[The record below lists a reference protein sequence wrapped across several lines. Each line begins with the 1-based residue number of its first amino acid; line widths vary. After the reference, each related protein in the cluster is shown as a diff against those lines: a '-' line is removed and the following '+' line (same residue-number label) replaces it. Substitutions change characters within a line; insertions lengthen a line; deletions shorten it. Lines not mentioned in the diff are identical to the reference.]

1 MFIVHALTAFFVI
14 FLTADLS
21 VTPHPSESGV
31 VITNT
36 DTLPSAQSDALLTN
50 SAIDSVKSQS
60 SSEISLSMKSQYNS
74 DISQLTVSNSIINLP
89 PSSAAVVGDS
99 ISAKQ
104 STSPIVE
111 NVIVP
116 TKTLVSENL
125 TEKSKLISELSPFIT
140 KSENALSI
148 SPVTTNSEV
157 INSVMATKMDES
169 SSQAKITSQNYV
181 SDILSTII
189 LKSQIDV
196 SRLTT
201 ISHLSVGV
209 DIVPSSTS
217 SSVVMATIVQT
228 SALNTVNLVHPSSTL
243 EITDSVK
250 TSNMVSSAGAVEN
263 SQTMG
268 TNAYITHTASESSFP
283 KTSDQNLMSSMI
295 SGEVIISTQQE
306 ENSLLKSTFEQGI
319 STSEQGISTSEQAV
333 QVSNA
338 VQSITSSAGSS
349 YFTGDIDKTSL
360 VLSDSTPLSTVHIG
374 DSFVPSIE
382 PTMTRKVAETATSV
396 DAFSSSTTV
405 SAQMTDSIEI
415 IPKLTTVSSYAT
427 SSDMLPGN
435 VSQVDSNAISSG
447 NFTQNVLR
455 STGNSMELTK
465 TVSTNILSLTL
476 DSGMTPS
483 KAVSSLTSTV
493 LSDINTSSHSVEL
506 SFSQDMASIGSSF
519 LSTTPQL
526 NISDFETRLLSVSSD
541 FGTVTSKITNSFS
554 SMPASTSHN
563 LGQTILPT
571 SFVITTPQMNA
582 SAFETQTLYTTSLEI
597 SSNALVN
604 QSNTPDIMTSFVIT
618 TPQLNISVFDTQ
630 SLLSTRTDNSTQMF
644 SLSQSSTPFIQPQ
657 SSLQTETNSSEFSL
671 NFSSINLTSQLPV
684 LTSSESRSMYD
695 ISPTSVLGISSV
707 KLSSE
712 ISNST
717 ISATQ
722 SITPDFSSLFI
733 SLNATPSIFS
743 SFETQNLSDILL
755 TPSVSF
761 ETISTNQNQFSSEV
775 NLTLTSVIF
784 ESTVNI
790 SNAKIVS
797 SVVSIASTPDLNFSS
812 FSIQETPMSI
822 MNYSNSLEV
831 SNLTSDLYM
840 TSDILPIIS
849 SSEML
854 ILTAT
859 SDLVISSLDFLNF
872 STTDIPT
879 QSTLTFNLTTEPI
892 TSLYQQTSIISGLFS
907 NSTSTSDILPT
918 FNVSMS
924 DMKSELSTVFQNG
937 NESVSGNISMVTFLP
952 NVSLDSA
959 SLMSDF
965 VSTAASTLPII
976 IQPTMTVNSTL
987 DMSSAAM
994 ETLFNMTVVTTPSI
1008 VIFSSEEMQPSFTET
1023 LNETITFR
1031 TTSLMSSQVVSSA
1044 SVETP
1049 LNMSL
1054 VMTPSTY
1061 FFKSSQGVSS
1071 VVMETSFNM
1080 TTVIMELTTS
1090 VSTSKVISTDVVDV
1104 INSTYLLI
1112 EPSSVLT
1119 SRSVDTTMESAST
1132 FSTIDLLKNASESIT
1147 SLPSIEISSSSMD
1160 ANLSQ
1165 SVIKSEL
1172 ISSSSTIIAVPINNS
1187 ESTVAFSKIEP
1198 LTSDVST
1205 NIVSAIISTTVG
1217 ILTESPSTSQS
1228 TILDLPTSTGV
1239 SFTSRILTSDLITS
1253 SIVEMSSSVSMTTAV
1268 PTSMPTATS
1277 IPTTEPTTTTPT
1289 TTPTTTTPTTTPKPT
1304 TPDVVSTYWVK
1315 TG

>member
-1 MFIVHALTAFFVI
+1 MTL
-14 FLTADLS
+14 
-21 VTPHPSESGV
+21 HPSESGV
-31 VITNT
+31 TFTGVVITNT
-36 DTLPSAQSDALLTN
+36 VNTVDTDTLSSAQSDALLTN

-104 STSPIVE
+104 STSLIVE

-148 SPVTTNSEV
+148 SPATTNSEV

-169 SSQAKITSQNYV
+169 SSQAKTTSQNYV

-228 SALNTVNLVHPSSTL
+228 SALNTVNVVHPSSTL

-250 TSNMVSSAGAVEN
+250 TSNMVSSAGAMKN

-283 KTSDQNLMSSMI
+283 KTFDQNLMSSMI

-306 ENSLLKSTFEQGI
+306 ENSLLKSTF
-319 STSEQGISTSEQAV
+319 EQGISTSEQAV

-382 PTMTRKVAETATSV
+382 PTMTHKVAETATSV

-405 SAQMTDSIEI
+405 IAQMTDSIEI

-582 SAFETQTLYTTSLEI
+582 SAFETQTLYTTNLEI

-717 ISATQ
+717 ISAAQ

-790 SNAKIVS
+790 SNTKIVS

-907 NSTSTSDILPT
+907 NSTLTSDILPT
-918 FNVSMS
+918 LNVSMS

-1172 ISSSSTIIAVPINNS
+1172 ISSSSTIIAVPINSS
-1187 ESTVAFSKIEP
+1187 ESTVAFSKIKP

-1217 ILTESPSTSQS
+1217 ILTESPSMSQS

-1277 IPTTEPTTTTPT
+1277 IPTTTTPT

>member
-1 MFIVHALTAFFVI
+1 MTL
-14 FLTADLS
+14 
-21 VTPHPSESGV
+21 HPSESGV
-31 VITNT
+31 IFTGVVITNT
-36 DTLPSAQSDALLTN
+36 VNTVDTDTLSSAQFDALLTN
-50 SAIDSVKSQS
+50 SAIDSIKSQS

-104 STSPIVE
+104 STSLIVE

-169 SSQAKITSQNYV
+169 SSQPKITSQNYG

-228 SALNTVNLVHPSSTL
+228 SALNTVNVVHPSSTL

-268 TNAYITHTASESSFP
+268 TNDYITHTASESSFP

-295 SGEVIISTQQE
+295 SGEVIISKTVLSTQQE

-319 STSEQGISTSEQAV
+319 STSEETV

-338 VQSITSSAGSS
+338 VQSIMSSAGSS
-349 YFTGDIDKTSL
+349 YFTEDIDKTSL
-360 VLSDSTPLSTVHIG
+360 VLSDSTPLSTDTVHIG
-374 DSFVPSIE
+374 NSFVPSIE
-382 PTMTRKVAETATSV
+382 PTMTHKVAETATSV

-435 VSQVDSNAISSG
+435 GSQVDSNTISSG

-455 STGNSMELTK
+455 STGNSMELT
-465 TVSTNILSLTL
+465 VSTNILSLTL
-476 DSGMTPS
+476 NSGMTPS

-707 KLSSE
+707 KLASE
-712 ISNST
+712 ILNST

-743 SFETQNLSDILL
+743 SFATQNLSDILL

-761 ETISTNQNQFSSEV
+761 ETISTNQNQFSSEF

-790 SNAKIVS
+790 SNTKIVS

-879 QSTLTFNLTTEPI
+879 QSILTFNLTTEPI
-892 TSLYQQTSIISGLFS
+892 TTLYQQTSIISGLFS
-907 NSTSTSDILPT
+907 NSTLTSDILPT
-918 FNVSMS
+918 LNVSMS
-924 DMKSELSTVFQNG
+924 DMKSELSTMFQNG
-937 NESVSGNISMVTFLP
+937 IESVSGNISMVTFLP

-994 ETLFNMTVVTTPSI
+994 ETLFNMTVATTPSI

-1031 TTSLMSSQVVSSA
+1031 TTSFMSSQVVSSA

-1054 VMTPSTY
+1054 VMMPSTY

-1071 VVMETSFNM
+1071 VVMETSFNI

-1119 SRSVDTTMESAST
+1119 SRSVDTTMDTST
-1132 FSTIDLLKNASESIT
+1132 FSTIDLLKNASESII

-1172 ISSSSTIIAVPINNS
+1172 ISSSSTIIAVPINSS

-1228 TILDLPTSTGV
+1228 TTLDLPTSTGV

-1277 IPTTEPTTTTPT
+1277 IPTTQPTTTTTPT

>member
-1 MFIVHALTAFFVI
+1 MTL
-14 FLTADLS
+14 
-21 VTPHPSESGV
+21 HPSESGV
-31 VITNT
+31 IFTGVVITNT
-36 DTLPSAQSDALLTN
+36 VNTVDTDTLSSAQFDALLTN
-50 SAIDSVKSQS
+50 SAIDSIKSQS

-104 STSPIVE
+104 STSLIVE

-169 SSQAKITSQNYV
+169 SSQPKITSQNYG

-228 SALNTVNLVHPSSTL
+228 SALNTVNVVHPSSTL

-268 TNAYITHTASESSFP
+268 TNDYITHTASESSFP

-295 SGEVIISTQQE
+295 SGEVIISKTVLSTQQE

-319 STSEQGISTSEQAV
+319 STSEETV

-338 VQSITSSAGSS
+338 VQSIMSSAGSS
-349 YFTGDIDKTSL
+349 YFTEDIDKTSL
-360 VLSDSTPLSTVHIG
+360 VLSDSTPLSTDTVHIG
-374 DSFVPSIE
+374 NSFVPSIE
-382 PTMTRKVAETATSV
+382 PTMTHKVAETATSV

-435 VSQVDSNAISSG
+435 GSQVDSNTISSG

-455 STGNSMELTK
+455 STGNSMELT
-465 TVSTNILSLTL
+465 VSTNILSLTL
-476 DSGMTPS
+476 NSGMTPS

-707 KLSSE
+707 KLASE
-712 ISNST
+712 ILNST

-743 SFETQNLSDILL
+743 SFATQNLSDILL

-761 ETISTNQNQFSSEV
+761 ETISTNQNQFSSEF

-790 SNAKIVS
+790 SNTKIVS

-879 QSTLTFNLTTEPI
+879 QSILTFNLTTEPI
-892 TSLYQQTSIISGLFS
+892 TTLYQQTSIISGLFS
-907 NSTSTSDILPT
+907 NSTLTSDILPT
-918 FNVSMS
+918 LNVSMS
-924 DMKSELSTVFQNG
+924 DMKSELSTMFQNG
-937 NESVSGNISMVTFLP
+937 IESVSGNISMVTFLP

-994 ETLFNMTVVTTPSI
+994 ETLFNMTVATTPSI

-1031 TTSLMSSQVVSSA
+1031 TTSFMSSQVVSSA

-1071 VVMETSFNM
+1071 VVMETSFNI

-1119 SRSVDTTMESAST
+1119 SRSVDTTMDTST
-1132 FSTIDLLKNASESIT
+1132 FSTIDLLKNASESII

-1172 ISSSSTIIAVPINNS
+1172 ISSSSTIIAVPINSS

-1228 TILDLPTSTGV
+1228 TTLDLPTSTGV

-1277 IPTTEPTTTTPT
+1277 IPTTQPTTTTTPT

>member
-36 DTLPSAQSDALLTN
+36 VSTVDTDTLSSAQSDALLTN

-228 SALNTVNLVHPSSTL
+228 SALNTVNVVHPSSTL

-306 ENSLLKSTFEQGI
+306 ENSLLKSTF
-319 STSEQGISTSEQAV
+319 EQGISTSEQAV

-907 NSTSTSDILPT
+907 NSTLTSDILPT

-1172 ISSSSTIIAVPINNS
+1172 ISSSSTIIAVPINSS

>member
-1 MFIVHALTAFFVI
+1 MTL
-14 FLTADLS
+14 
-21 VTPHPSESGV
+21 HPSESGLIFTGV

-36 DTLPSAQSDALLTN
+36 VNTVDTDTLSSAQFDALLTN
-50 SAIDSVKSQS
+50 SAIDSIKSQS
-60 SSEISLSMKSQYNS
+60 SNEISLSMKSQYNS

-104 STSPIVE
+104 STSLIVE

-228 SALNTVNLVHPSSTL
+228 SALNTVNVVHPSSTL

-268 TNAYITHTASESSFP
+268 TNDYITHTASESSFP

-295 SGEVIISTQQE
+295 SGEVIISKTVLSTQQE

-319 STSEQGISTSEQAV
+319 STSGETV
-333 QVSNA
+333 QVSNV
-338 VQSITSSAGSS
+338 VQSIMSSAGSS
-349 YFTGDIDKTSL
+349 YFTEDIDKTSL

-382 PTMTRKVAETATSV
+382 PTMTHKVAETASSV

-415 IPKLTTVSSYAT
+415 IPKLTTVSSYAA
-427 SSDMLPGN
+427 SSDMLPRN
-435 VSQVDSNAISSG
+435 VSHVDYNTISSG

-506 SFSQDMASIGSSF
+506 SFSQNMASIGSSF

-604 QSNTPDIMTSFVIT
+604 QSKTPDIMTSFAIT

-657 SSLQTETNSSEFSL
+657 STLQTETNSSEFSL
-671 NFSSINLTSQLPV
+671 NFLSINLTSQLPV

-722 SITPDFSSLFI
+722 SINPDFSSLFI

-790 SNAKIVS
+790 SNTKIVS
-797 SVVSIASTPDLNFSS
+797 SVVSIASTTDLNFSS

-892 TSLYQQTSIISGLFS
+892 TTLYQQTSIISGLFS
-907 NSTSTSDILPT
+907 NSTLTSDILPT
-918 FNVSMS
+918 LNVSMS

-937 NESVSGNISMVTFLP
+937 IESVSGNISMVTFLP

-959 SLMSDF
+959 SLMSNF

-987 DMSSAAM
+987 EMSSAAM
-994 ETLFNMTVVTTPSI
+994 ETLFNMTVSTTPSI

-1031 TTSLMSSQVVSSA
+1031 TTSFMSSQVVSSA
-1044 SVETP
+1044 SVETQ

-1061 FFKSSQGVSS
+1061 FFKSSQGVST
-1071 VVMETSFNM
+1071 VVMEMSFNM

-1104 INSTYLLI
+1104 INSTHLLI

-1132 FSTIDLLKNASESIT
+1132 FSTIHLLKNASESII

-1165 SVIKSEL
+1165 SVIKSEF
-1172 ISSSSTIIAVPINNS
+1172 ISSSSTIIAVPINSS

-1217 ILTESPSTSQS
+1217 ILTESTSTSQS
-1228 TILDLPTSTGV
+1228 TTLDLPTSTGV
-1239 SFTSRILTSDLITS
+1239 SFT
-1253 SIVEMSSSVSMTTAV
+1253 V
-1268 PTSMPTATS
+1268 
-1277 IPTTEPTTTTPT
+1277 
-1289 TTPTTTTPTTTPKPT
+1289 
-1304 TPDVVSTYWVK
+1304 
-1315 TG
+1315 

>member
-1 MFIVHALTAFFVI
+1 MVHALTVFLFI

-21 VTPHPSESGV
+21 VTLHPSESGV
-31 VITNT
+31 IFTGVVITNTVNTVNT
-36 DTLPSAQSDALLTN
+36 DTLPVSSAQFDALLTN

-89 PSSAAVVGDS
+89 SSSAAVVGDS

-104 STSPIVE
+104 STSLIVE

-169 SSQAKITSQNYV
+169 SSQAKTTSQNYV

-189 LKSQIDV
+189 VKSQIDV

-201 ISHLSVGV
+201 ISHSSVGV
-209 DIVPSSTS
+209 DIIPSSTS
-217 SSVVMATIVQT
+217 SSVVMATIGQT
-228 SALNTVNLVHPSSTL
+228 SALNTVNVVHPSSTL

-250 TSNMVSSAGAVEN
+250 TSNMVSSGAVEN
-263 SQTMG
+263 SQTMV
-268 TNAYITHTASESSFP
+268 TNAFVTHTASESSFL

-295 SGEVIISTQQE
+295 SGEVIISKTVLSTQQE
-306 ENSLLKSTFEQGI
+306 KNSPLKSTFEQGI
-319 STSEQGISTSEQAV
+319 STSEETV

-338 VQSITSSAGSS
+338 VQSIMSSAGSS

-360 VLSDSTPLSTVHIG
+360 VLSDSTQLSTVHIG
-374 DSFVPSIE
+374 DSFIPSIE
-382 PTMTRKVAETATSV
+382 PTMTHKVAETASSI

-405 SAQMTDSIEI
+405 SAQM
-415 IPKLTTVSSYAT
+415 YAT

-435 VSQVDSNAISSG
+435 VSQVDSNTISSG

-483 KAVSSLTSTV
+483 TAVSSLTSPV
-493 LSDINTSSHSVEL
+493 LSDINTSSLSVDL

-519 LSTTPQL
+519 MSTTPQL

-541 FGTVTSKITNSFS
+541 FGMVTSKITNSFS

-571 SFVITTPQMNA
+571 SFIITTPQMNV
-582 SAFETQTLYTTSLEI
+582 SAIETQTLYTTSLEI
-597 SSNALVN
+597 SSNALLN
-604 QSNTPDIMTSFVIT
+604 QSSTPDIMTSFAIT
-618 TPQLNISVFDTQ
+618 TLQFNVSVFDTQ
-630 SLLSTRTDNSTQMF
+630 SLLSTRTDNSTQIF
-644 SLSQSSTPFIQPQ
+644 SMSQSSTPFIQPQ

-684 LTSSESRSMYD
+684 LTSSESKSMYD
-695 ISPTSVLGISSV
+695 ISPTSVLDISSV

-712 ISNST
+712 ILNST
-717 ISATQ
+717 VSAAQ

-733 SLNATPSIFS
+733 SLNTTLSIFS

-755 TPSVSF
+755 TPSVTF
-761 ETISTNQNQFSSEV
+761 ETISTNQSQFSSEV

-790 SNAKIVS
+790 SNTKIVS

-840 TSDILPIIS
+840 TSEILPIIS

-859 SDLVISSLDFLNF
+859 TDLVISSLDFLNF

-892 TSLYQQTSIISGLFS
+892 TTLYQQTPIMSGLFS
-907 NSTSTSDILPT
+907 NSTLTSDILPT
-918 FNVSMS
+918 LNVSMS

-937 NESVSGNISMVTFLP
+937 NESVSGDISMVTFLP

-976 IQPTMTVNSTL
+976 IQPTMTVNSTP
-987 DMSSAAM
+987 DMSSATM

-1023 LNETITFR
+1023 LNETINFR
-1031 TTSLMSSQVVSSA
+1031 TSFMSSQVVSSA

-1049 LNMSL
+1049 LNISL

-1071 VVMETSFNM
+1071 VVMETSLNM

-1090 VSTSKVISTDVVDV
+1090 VSTSNVITTDVVDV

-1112 EPSSVLT
+1112 EPSSLLT
-1119 SRSVDTTMESAST
+1119 SRLVDTKMESAST

-1147 SLPSIEISSSSMD
+1147 PSPSIEISSSSMD

-1172 ISSSSTIIAVPINNS
+1172 ISSSSTIVVVPNNS
-1187 ESTVAFSKIEP
+1187 SEATAAFSKIEP

-1205 NIVSAIISTTVG
+1205 NIVSTIISTTVG

-1228 TILDLPTSTGV
+1228 MTLDLTTSTGV

-1253 SIVEMSSSVSMTTAV
+1253 SIVEMSSSVSMITAV
-1268 PTSMPTATS
+1268 PTSIPTATS
-1277 IPTTEPTTTTPT
+1277 IPTTQPTTTTTPT

>member
-1 MFIVHALTAFFVI
+1 M
-14 FLTADLS
+14 TADLS
-21 VTPHPSESGV
+21 VTLHPSESGV
-31 VITNT
+31 IFTGVVITNT
-36 DTLPSAQSDALLTN
+36 VNTVDTDTLSSAQFDALLTN

-228 SALNTVNLVHPSSTL
+228 SALNTVNIVHPSSTL

-250 TSNMVSSAGAVEN
+250 ASNMVSSGAVEN

-268 TNAYITHTASESSFP
+268 TNDYITHTASESSFP

-295 SGEVIISTQQE
+295 SGEVIISKTVLSTQQE

-319 STSEQGISTSEQAV
+319 STSGETV

-338 VQSITSSAGSS
+338 VQSIMSSAGSS
-349 YFTGDIDKTSL
+349 YFTEDIDKTSL

-382 PTMTRKVAETATSV
+382 QTMTHKVAETASSV

-415 IPKLTTVSSYAT
+415 IPKLTTVSSYAA
-427 SSDMLPGN
+427 SSDMLPRN
-435 VSQVDSNAISSG
+435 VSHVDYNTISSG

-506 SFSQDMASIGSSF
+506 SFSQNMASIGSSF

-604 QSNTPDIMTSFVIT
+604 QSNTPDIMTSFAIT

-644 SLSQSSTPFIQPQ
+644 SLSLSSTPFIQPQ
-657 SSLQTETNSSEFSL
+657 STLQTETNSSEFSL
-671 NFSSINLTSQLPV
+671 NFLSINLTSQLPV

-717 ISATQ
+717 ISAAQ

-733 SLNATPSIFS
+733 SLNVTPSIFS

-790 SNAKIVS
+790 SNTKIVS

-831 SNLTSDLYM
+831 NNLTSDLYM

-892 TSLYQQTSIISGLFS
+892 TTLYQQTSIMSGLFS
-907 NSTSTSDILPT
+907 NSTLTSDILPT
-918 FNVSMS
+918 LNVSMS

-937 NESVSGNISMVTFLP
+937 NESVSGDISMVTILP

-959 SLMSDF
+959 SLMSNF

-976 IQPTMTVNSTL
+976 IQPTMTVNSTP
-987 DMSSAAM
+987 DTGMSSAAM

-1031 TTSLMSSQVVSSA
+1031 TTSFMSSQVVSSA
-1044 SVETP
+1044 SVETQ

-1071 VVMETSFNM
+1071 VVMETSLNM

-1090 VSTSKVISTDVVDV
+1090 VSISKVISTDVVDV
-1104 INSTYLLI
+1104 INSTHLLI

-1119 SRSVDTTMESAST
+1119 SHSVDTTMESAST

-1147 SLPSIEISSSSMD
+1147 SSPSIEISSSSMD

-1165 SVIKSEL
+1165 SVIKSEF
-1172 ISSSSTIIAVPINNS
+1172 ISSSSTIIAVPINSS

-1228 TILDLPTSTGV
+1228 TTLDIPTSTGV
-1239 SFTSRILTSDLITS
+1239 LFTSRILTSDLITS

-1277 IPTTEPTTTTPT
+1277 IPTTQPTTTTTPT
-1289 TTPTTTTPTTTPKPT
+1289 TTQTTTTPTTTPKPT

>member
-1 MFIVHALTAFFVI
+1 MVYALTVFLFI

-21 VTPHPSESGV
+21 VTLHTSESGVIFTGV

-36 DTLPSAQSDALLTN
+36 VNTDTLPVSSAQFDALLTN

-89 PSSAAVVGDS
+89 SSSAAVVGDS

-104 STSPIVE
+104 STSLIVE

-169 SSQAKITSQNYV
+169 SSQAKTTSQNYV

-189 LKSQIDV
+189 VKSQIDV

-201 ISHLSVGV
+201 ISHSSVGV
-209 DIVPSSTS
+209 DIIPSSTS
-217 SSVVMATIVQT
+217 SSVVMATIGQT
-228 SALNTVNLVHPSSTL
+228 SALNTVNVVHPSSTL

-250 TSNMVSSAGAVEN
+250 TSNMVSSGAVEN
-263 SQTMG
+263 SQTMV
-268 TNAYITHTASESSFP
+268 TNAFVTHTASESSFL

-295 SGEVIISTQQE
+295 SGEVIISKTVLSTQQE
-306 ENSLLKSTFEQGI
+306 KNSPLKSTFEQGI
-319 STSEQGISTSEQAV
+319 STSEETV

-338 VQSITSSAGSS
+338 VQSIMSSAGSS

-360 VLSDSTPLSTVHIG
+360 VLSDSTQLSTVHIG
-374 DSFVPSIE
+374 DSFIPSIE
-382 PTMTRKVAETATSV
+382 PTMTHKVAETASSV

-405 SAQMTDSIEI
+405 SAQM
-415 IPKLTTVSSYAT
+415 YAT

-435 VSQVDSNAISSG
+435 VSQVDSNTISSG

-483 KAVSSLTSTV
+483 TAVSSLTSPV
-493 LSDINTSSHSVEL
+493 LSDINTSSLSVDL

-519 LSTTPQL
+519 MSTTPQL

-541 FGTVTSKITNSFS
+541 FGMVTSKITNSFS

-571 SFVITTPQMNA
+571 SFIITTPQMNV
-582 SAFETQTLYTTSLEI
+582 SAIETQTLYTTSLEI
-597 SSNALVN
+597 SSNALLN
-604 QSNTPDIMTSFVIT
+604 QSSTPDIMTSFAIT
-618 TPQLNISVFDTQ
+618 TLQFNVSVFDTQ
-630 SLLSTRTDNSTQMF
+630 SLLSTRTDNSTQIF
-644 SLSQSSTPFIQPQ
+644 SMSQSSTPFIQPQ

-684 LTSSESRSMYD
+684 LTSSESKSMYD
-695 ISPTSVLGISSV
+695 ISPTSVLDISSV

-712 ISNST
+712 ILNST
-717 ISATQ
+717 VSAAQ

-733 SLNATPSIFS
+733 SLNTTLSIFS

-755 TPSVSF
+755 TPSVTF
-761 ETISTNQNQFSSEV
+761 ETISTNQSQFSSEV

-790 SNAKIVS
+790 SNTKIVS

-840 TSDILPIIS
+840 TSEILPIIS

-859 SDLVISSLDFLNF
+859 TDLVISSLDFLNF

-892 TSLYQQTSIISGLFS
+892 TTLYQQTPIMSGLFS
-907 NSTSTSDILPT
+907 NSTLTSDILPT
-918 FNVSMS
+918 LNVSMS

-937 NESVSGNISMVTFLP
+937 NESVSGDISMVTFLP

-976 IQPTMTVNSTL
+976 IQPTMTVNSTP
-987 DMSSAAM
+987 DMSSATM

-1023 LNETITFR
+1023 LNETINFR
-1031 TTSLMSSQVVSSA
+1031 TSFMSSQVVSSA

-1049 LNMSL
+1049 LNKTL

-1071 VVMETSFNM
+1071 VVMETSLNM

-1090 VSTSKVISTDVVDV
+1090 VSTSNVITTDVVDV

-1112 EPSSVLT
+1112 EPSSLLT
-1119 SRSVDTTMESAST
+1119 SRLVDTKMESAST

-1147 SLPSIEISSSSMD
+1147 PLPSIEISSSSMD

-1172 ISSSSTIIAVPINNS
+1172 ISSSSTIVVVPNNS
-1187 ESTVAFSKIEP
+1187 SEATAAFSKIEP

-1205 NIVSAIISTTVG
+1205 NIVSTIISTTVG

-1228 TILDLPTSTGV
+1228 MTLDLTTSTGV

-1253 SIVEMSSSVSMTTAV
+1253 SIVEMSSSVSMITAV
-1268 PTSMPTATS
+1268 PTSIPTATS
-1277 IPTTEPTTTTPT
+1277 IPTTQPTTTTTPT

>member
-1 MFIVHALTAFFVI
+1 MTL
-14 FLTADLS
+14 
-21 VTPHPSESGV
+21 HPSESGV
-31 VITNT
+31 IFTGVVITNT
-36 DTLPSAQSDALLTN
+36 VNTVDTDTLSSAQFDALLTN
-50 SAIDSVKSQS
+50 SAIDSIKSQS

-104 STSPIVE
+104 STSLIVE
-111 NVIVP
+111 NVIMP

-169 SSQAKITSQNYV
+169 SSQPKITSQNYV

-217 SSVVMATIVQT
+217 SSVVMATIVQM
-228 SALNTVNLVHPSSTL
+228 SALNTVNVVHPSSTL

-268 TNAYITHTASESSFP
+268 TNDYITHTASESSFP

-295 SGEVIISTQQE
+295 SGEVIISKTVLSTQQE

-319 STSEQGISTSEQAV
+319 STSEETV

-338 VQSITSSAGSS
+338 VQSIMSSAGSS
-349 YFTGDIDKTSL
+349 YFTEDIDKTSL
-360 VLSDSTPLSTVHIG
+360 VLSDSTPLSTDTVHIG
-374 DSFVPSIE
+374 NSFVPSIE
-382 PTMTRKVAETATSV
+382 PTMTHKVAETATSV

-435 VSQVDSNAISSG
+435 GSQVDSNTISSG

-455 STGNSMELTK
+455 STGNSMELT
-465 TVSTNILSLTL
+465 VSTNILSLTL
-476 DSGMTPS
+476 NSGMTPS

-707 KLSSE
+707 KLASE
-712 ISNST
+712 ILNST

-761 ETISTNQNQFSSEV
+761 ETISTNQNQFSSEF

-790 SNAKIVS
+790 SNTKIVS
-797 SVVSIASTPDLNFSS
+797 SVVSIALTPDLNFSS

-892 TSLYQQTSIISGLFS
+892 TTLYQQTSIISGLFS
-907 NSTSTSDILPT
+907 NSTLTSDILPT
-918 FNVSMS
+918 LNVSMS
-924 DMKSELSTVFQNG
+924 DMKSELSTMFQNG
-937 NESVSGNISMVTFLP
+937 IESVSENISMVTFLP

-994 ETLFNMTVVTTPSI
+994 ETLFNMTVATTPSI

-1031 TTSLMSSQVVSSA
+1031 TTSFMSSQVVSSA

-1071 VVMETSFNM
+1071 VVMETSFNI

-1119 SRSVDTTMESAST
+1119 SRLVDTTMESAST
-1132 FSTIDLLKNASESIT
+1132 FSTIDLLKNASESII

-1160 ANLSQ
+1160 ANLSP

-1172 ISSSSTIIAVPINNS
+1172 ISSSSTNIAVPINSS

-1228 TILDLPTSTGV
+1228 TTLDLPTSTGV

-1277 IPTTEPTTTTPT
+1277 IPTTQPTTTTTPT

>member
-306 ENSLLKSTFEQGI
+306 ENSLLKSTF
-319 STSEQGISTSEQAV
+319 EQGISTSEQAV

-907 NSTSTSDILPT
+907 NSTLTSDILPT